1 MRQNL
6 ARRAALVDAAI
17 EVLARE
23 GARGLTFRAV
33 DAEAE
38 VPKGTASN
46 YFANRDDL
54 LNQAGGRIYERLR
67 PDDATME
74 AMFTG
79 PATRART
86 AELVRDVV
94 ERVTAFRTGYLALLE
109 LRLEAT
115 RRPELRAVLTE
126 RVSEDVEA
134 NVANHLA
141 VRSARRRRR
150 GQDDLSG
157 GQLAGGGAPHAARRL
172 PEGAGG
178 RADHGP
184 GRAAAPSP
192 SAPRRGPRTRAS
204 VRRAGTQLA
213 PRSCRDPR
221 HPVLPGMLG
230 ARPCHAAGPRLDAT
244 VIACEAS
251 RLC

>member
-17 EVLARE
+17 EVLARD

-33 DAEAE
+33 DAEAG

-46 YFANRDDL
+46 YFAHRDDL

-74 AMFTG
+74 AMAEG

-115 RRPELRAVLTE
+115 RRPELRAVLTQ
-126 RVSEDVEA
+126 RVSEDVA
-134 NVANHLA
+134 NNVSAHLA
-141 VRSARRRRR
+141 
-150 GQDDLSG
+150 SG
-157 GQLAGGGAPHAARRL
+157 
-172 PEGAGG
+172 
-178 RADHGP
+178 
-184 GRAAAPSP
+184 
-192 SAPRRGPRTRAS
+192 
-204 VRRAGTQLA
+204 
-213 PRSCRDPR
+213 
-221 HPVLPGMLG
+221 LPGDADAVRMLYL
-230 ARPCHAAGPRLDAT
+230 ATNWLVVERLTLPDVFPEQQAGDLITSLVERLLPPDQ
-244 VIACEAS
+244 
-251 RLC
+251 

>member
-33 DAEAE
+33 DAEAA
-38 VPKGTASN
+38 VPTGTASN

-54 LNQAGGRIYERLR
+54 LTQAGGRIYERMR

-74 AMFTG
+74 AMLSG

-94 ERVTAFRTGYLALLE
+94 ERVSAFGTGYLALLE

-115 RRPELRAVLTE
+115 RRPALRAVLTA

-134 NVANHLA
+134 NVAGHLEAGLPGDADA
-141 VRSARRRRR
+141 VRMIYLATNWLVVERLTLPDVFPGKQAGDLITARVE
-150 GQDDLSG
+150 
-157 GQLAGGGAPHAARRL
+157 RL
-172 PEGAGG
+172 LPPDVPQEAQ
-178 RADHGP
+178 
-184 GRAAAPSP
+184 
-192 SAPRRGPRTRAS
+192 
-204 VRRAGTQLA
+204 GTY
-213 PRSCRDPR
+213 
-221 HPVLPGMLG
+221 G
-230 ARPCHAAGPRLDAT
+230 T
-244 VIACEAS
+244 
-251 RLC
+251 